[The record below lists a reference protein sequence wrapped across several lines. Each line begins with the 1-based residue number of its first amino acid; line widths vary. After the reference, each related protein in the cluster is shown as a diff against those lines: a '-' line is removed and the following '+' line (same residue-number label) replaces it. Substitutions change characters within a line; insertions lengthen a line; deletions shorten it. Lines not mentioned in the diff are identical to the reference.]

1 VRQRSLL
8 SVAAQNARSH
18 AVEPRLAG
26 KALVIGEPRTL
37 LSIERSV
44 NESRAPRPNRR
55 GAGRGDFPMASY
67 ETVRLDVAD
76 GVATLTLNRP
86 DRLNSFTVAMHGEM
100 RAALDALVADPAVR
114 CLVLTGAGRGFCAGQ
129 DLADRAVA
137 PGSEALDLGAS
148 IENYYKPMLLRLRRL
163 RMPTVC
169 AVNGVAAGAGANI
182 PFACDLVIAAKSASF
197 IQSFSKLGLVPDCGG
212 TWWLPRLV
220 GPARAMGLAL
230 LGDKLSATQAEEWG
244 LIWRSVEDEELMPT
258 ALAAA
263 RQLAMGPTRGYV
275 CTREAM
281 ETSLKLSFEAALD
294 LERDFQRELGT
305 SADYREG
312 VSAFMEK
319 RTPRFSG
326 S

>member
-1 VRQRSLL
+1 
-8 SVAAQNARSH
+8 
-18 AVEPRLAG
+18 
-26 KALVIGEPRTL
+26 
-37 LSIERSV
+37 
-44 NESRAPRPNRR
+44 
-55 GAGRGDFPMASY
+55 MATY

-86 DRLNSFTVAMHGEM
+86 ERLNSFTVAMHGEL
-100 RAALDALVADPAVR
+100 RAALDAVDADPAVR

-137 PGSEALDLGAS
+137 PGSDALDLGAS
-148 IENYYKPMLLRLRRL
+148 IEHYYKPMLLRLRRL

-182 PFACDLVIAAKSASF
+182 PFACDLVFAAKSASF

-220 GPARAMGLAL
+220 GPARAMGLTL
-230 LGDKLSATQAEEWG
+230 LGDKLPAAQAEDWG
-244 LIWRSVEDEELMPT
+244 LIWRAVEDDELMPT

-263 RQLAMGPTRGYV
+263 RQLAAGPTRGYV
-275 CTREAM
+275 RTRAAVEASM
-281 ETSLKLSFEAALD
+281 QMSFEASLD
-294 LERDFQRELGT
+294 LERDYQRELGR

-312 VSAFMEK
+312 VTAFMEK
-319 RTPRFSG
+319 RAPRFSG